1 MTPHQKE
8 SLGMEGEEWDSTF
21 SINRVVVENEVG
33 TIMRDNI
40 IRGTNSNKTL
50 SLVMDTV
57 RQGKISENIKKTPYA
72 KVFEELSVFDGLLL
86 KVE

>member
-8 SLGMEGEEWDSTF
+8 SLGMEGEEWHSTF

-33 TIMRDNI
+33 KIMRDDI

-57 RQGKISENIKKTPYA
+57 RQGKISEAVRKSIYA
-72 KVFEELSVFDGLLL
+72 KVR
-86 KVE
+86 